1 MESFIYW
8 SLLSFLPVAFSAVK
22 NESDHS
28 HQAYYDIIKNEKVIG
43 YMLCSK
49 VERNETIEYTNE
61 SSAKFSILIDVS
73 VYSKLQS
80 SFSDGILRNGKLFRQ
95 VNGKTKSDKQIA
107 WDNDQYLIKNDGKS
121 VSLKS
126 KINFS
131 TACLM
136 YVEPAGIKNIFS
148 ENFGQYV
155 SIFEVAPHKYVLKLP
170 DGDNIYT
177 YQNGK
182 CIEVEVRTTLATV
195 FIKPRK

>member
-1 MESFIYW
+1 MVSLIYW
-8 SLLSFLPVAFSAVK
+8 SLLSILPAVFSEVK
-22 NESDHS
+22 NESDYS
-28 HQAYYDIIKNEKVIG
+28 HQAYYDIIRNEKVIG

-49 VERNETIEYTNE
+49 VERNETVEYTNE

-80 SFSDGILRNGKLFRQ
+80 SFSDGILRNGKLLRQ

-107 WDNDQYLIKNDGKS
+107 WDKDQYLIKNDGKS
-121 VSLKS
+121 ALLKS

-155 SIFEVAPHKYVLKLP
+155 NIDEVSPHKYILKLP

-195 FIKPRK
+195 YIKPRK